1 MKKILK
7 AITFLS
13 LAMCL
18 MLNTNVVH
26 AGTCYREIMN
36 TETAYLK
43 EKIELRIYIPFIE
56 LPLLDR
62 TYIGRLNLQ
71 KEILGVLS
79 TRSYSSKML
88 KLPNFEIS
96 ESTAK
101 NWYNIAKDNGSCG
114 VVLVFYFSK
123 DGKICV
129 YNRVEPQYK

>member
-26 AGTCYREIMN
+26 AGTCYREKMA
-36 TETAYLK
+36 TGTTYLK
-43 EKIELRIYIPFIE
+43 YKIELRIYIPFIK
-56 LPLLDR
+56 LPFLDESYLER
-62 TYIGRLNLQ
+62 FNLR

-79 TRSYSSKML
+79 SRSYSSKML
-88 KLPNFEIS
+88 ELPNFEIS

-101 NWYNIAKDNGSCG
+101 DWYNIAKANGGCG
-114 VVLVFYFSK
+114 VVLFFYFSK
-123 DGKICV
+123 DGRFCV
-129 YNRVEPQYK
+129 YDRVEPQHK